1 MMSGSRYW
9 IGYSFVAF
17 VGLGL
22 VCIQIWTRLQVVA
35 TGYTL
40 SNARQLVQTLEG
52 DQRALEAEW
61 SGLTASGRLAE
72 HATHRLGLTAPQPGQ
87 VMQLR

>member
-1 MMSGSRYW
+1 MSGSRYW
-9 IGYSFVAF
+9 IGYSLVASI
-17 VGLGL
+17 GLGL
-22 VCIQIWTRLQVVA
+22 VCLNLWTRLQVVA

-40 SNARQLVQTLEG
+40 SNVSQLMQTLEG

-61 SGLTASGRLAE
+61 SGLTALGRLAE
-72 HATHRLGLTAPQPGQ
+72 HATQRLGLTVPQPGQ

>member
-1 MMSGSRYW
+1 MRAARHW
-9 IGYSFVAF
+9 IVYSLIAF

-22 VCIQIWTRLQVVA
+22 VCIQIWMRLQIVA

-40 SNARQLVQTLEG
+40 SNARQLIQTLEG
-52 DQRALEAEW
+52 DQRTLEAEW

-72 HATHRLGLTAPQPGQ
+72 HAIQRLGLEVPQQGQ
-87 VMQLR
+87 VVQLP

>member
-1 MMSGSRYW
+1 MRSSRHW
-9 IGYSFVAF
+9 VGYSLAAF

-40 SNARQLVQTLEG
+40 SNARQLIQTLEE
-52 DQRALEAEW
+52 DQRTLEAEW
-61 SGLTASGRLAE
+61 SALTASGRLAE
-72 HATHRLGLTAPQPGQ
+72 HAIQRLGLEVPQPGQ
-87 VMQLR
+87 VIQLR